1 MSESASRESFD
12 FNRNR
17 KYVIAWLIGTIIV
30 CIVLAATYGHT
41 WRFSYNA
48 SITEFAV
55 C

>member
-1 MSESASRESFD
+1 MSESTNRESFD
-12 FNRNR
+12 FNR
-17 KYVIAWLIGTIIV
+17 KFVTAWLIGTIIV
-30 CIVLAATYGHT
+30 CTVLAATYGHT